1 MFGLGLTIA
10 IILDATIVR
19 MLLVPA
25 FMRILG
31 RANWWAP
38 QILHLAPSWSRGG
51 RVPQRRTVRARRGP
65 YVRDAE

>member
-38 QILHLAPSWSRGG
+38 QILHLEPSWSRGA
-51 RVPQRRTVRARRGP
+51 RVPQRRNVRARRGP